1 MRLNALI
8 ERRVVKESIRRH
20 LLHGLLKLMIVSRKK
35 ALDTTHFKT
44 KESAKTAI
52 KNFLFTSL
60 DHFSPS
66 EWIERRGKLDDI
78 ASTYDIVL
86 FGILLLLEKSF
97 RTKLLRLGL
106 GL

>member
-1 MRLNALI
+1 MRLNTLI
-8 ERRVVKESIRRH
+8 ERRVVKESIRR
-20 LLHGLLKLMIVSRKK
+20 
-35 ALDTTHFKT
+35 T

>member
-8 ERRVVKESIRRH
+8 ERRVVKESIRR
-20 LLHGLLKLMIVSRKK
+20 
-35 ALDTTHFKT
+35 T